1 MQEFRT
7 LELNLEQ
14 DFVQT
19 RERVAALVLAVS
31 PRHDM
36 GRIDRLF
43 GLIARAYEGWLP
55 GYQRLQTFY
64 HNHHHT
70 LEVALCAA
78 RLLHGL
84 HLSGRTPGPDGID
97 LTLMGAL
104 LHDVG
109 YLKRSDEVAGTG
121 AQFAPDHVARGIE
134 FARAHLAA
142 EPAAFLDGLA
152 NVILVTDHHL
162 PVDRLHF
169 SSAEEELAGLA
180 TGTADLVS
188 QMANR
193 EYLERLLL
201 LYFEFREAGIGNY
214 SGFDELLEKTVA
226 FYRLTRER
234 LDGPLQGLSAY
245 LAKHF
250 EKTEGVCRNRYQE
263 SIDKN
268 LAYLGL
274 ILQQSHDRRLAML
287 RRGGIVERM
296 RQRLENP

>member
-1 MQEFRT
+1 MQEFQT
-7 LELNLEQ
+7 LELNLEK

-19 RERVAALVLAVS
+19 KERVEVLVQGIS

-36 GRIDRLF
+36 GRINRLF

-55 GYQRLQTFY
+55 GYQRLQTLY

-84 HLSGRTPGPDGID
+84 HLSGRTPGPDSID

-109 YLKRSDEVAGTG
+109 YLKRSDEVGGTG

-134 FARAHLAA
+134 FARAHLAV
-142 EPAAFLDGLA
+142 EPAVFLDGLT

-162 PVDRLHF
+162 PIERLHF

-214 SGFDELLEKTVA
+214 GDFDELLEKTVV
-226 FYRLTRER
+226 FYRVTKER
-234 LDGPLQGLSAY
+234 LDGPLQGLY
-245 LAKHF
+245 VHLAKHF
-250 EKTEGVCRNRYQE
+250 EKTEGVHCNRYQE

-274 ILQQSHDRRLAML
+274 ILQQARDRRLDML
-287 RRGGIVERM
+287 RRGGIVARL
-296 RQRLENP
+296 RSRLESP